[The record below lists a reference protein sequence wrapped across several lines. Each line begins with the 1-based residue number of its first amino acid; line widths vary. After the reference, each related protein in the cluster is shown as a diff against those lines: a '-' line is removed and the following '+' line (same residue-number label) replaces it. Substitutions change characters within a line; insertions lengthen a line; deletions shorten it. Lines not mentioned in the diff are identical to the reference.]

1 MSLFSDCRLFEKEK
15 SRKKKKSKPII
26 GNLVKGIPDLSE
38 IFLQQHVKS
47 TINLKIKEINK
58 KKIPHN
64 PTSQ

>member
-15 SRKKKKSKPII
+15 SRKKKFKPFI

-58 KKIPHN
+58 KKN
-64 PTSQ
+64 PPQSH